1 MRRVALAVL
10 LLVVAGL
17 AIAAAVF
24 RPGKAVRVATG
35 LVSHTLCSETFVAG
49 LDPDQTFAE
58 TVRTMPGVRRL
69 VPWLHYRVDR
79 TAREVSTTLGGRFE
93 MRAVYHDGVGCTVAL
108 PAPAGPAP
116 ALPSL
121 ASAATPA
128 AAPAPA
134 GAAGAPEAGPD
145 IAGPAVVDPA
155 SEPLR
160 AALDRV
166 FAEPPGEPVRGTKAV
181 VVVHDGRVVAERYA
195 PGYGLDTPMLSWSLN
210 KSVVNALIGVL
221 VRQGRLAV
229 GAPAPVP
236 AWRDPSDPRHAITVE
251 QLMRMTSGLALDE
264 TNTGF
269 DPASRMLFLE
279 PDMAGFAQ
287 TAALAAPP
295 GTRYHYSS
303 PSTLILSRIIRDAVG
318 RDAVGGRAE
327 DVRRFAERELFA
339 PLGMRGVTLEFD
351 ATGTQ
356 VGSTYMYATARD
368 WARFGQLYAADGV
381 AGGRRI
387 LPEGWVDYSASP
399 TAGSRDGY
407 AAGFFTNRGESD
419 LARLRVRGGMPAD
432 SFFASGTQGQRI
444 VVSPAR
450 RLVVVRLGRSQD
462 WETFDIR
469 GLIRLVADVDRALA
483 GPAR

>member
-10 LLVVAGL
+10 LLGAAGMVTAVV
-17 AIAAAVF
+17 VF
-24 RPGKAVRVATG
+24 RPGQAVRVATG

-58 TVRTMPGVRRL
+58 TVSTMPGIRRL
-69 VPWLHYRVDR
+69 APWLHYRVDR
-79 TAREVSTTLGGRFE
+79 AARDVSTTLGGRFE
-93 MRAVYHDGVGCTVAL
+93 VRAVYHDGVGCTVVH
-108 PAPAGPAP
+108 PA
-116 ALPSL
+116 SV
-121 ASAATPA
+121 SAATPL
-128 AAPAPA
+128 PAPSTA
-134 GAAGAPEAGPD
+134 ASMNGAGAPGAGRD
-145 IAGPAVVDPA
+145 IAGPAVVEPA

-160 AALDRV
+160 AALDRA
-166 FAEPPGEPVRGTKAV
+166 FAEPAGGPVRGTKAV
-181 VVVHDGRVVAERYA
+181 VVVHDGRVVAERYGR
-195 PGYGLDTPMLSWSLN
+195 GYGLDTPMLSWSMN
-210 KSVVNALIGVL
+210 KSVVNALIGIL

-264 TNTGF
+264 TNSGF
-269 DPASRMLFLE
+269 DPASRMLFIE
-279 PDMAGFAQ
+279 PDMAGFAEA
-287 TAALAAPP
+287 AALAAPP

-318 RDAVGGRAE
+318 GRAE
-327 DVRRFAERELFA
+327 DVRGFAERELFA
-339 PLGMRGVTLEFD
+339 PLGMQRVTLEFD
-351 ATGTQ
+351 VTGTQ

-368 WARFGQLYAADGV
+368 WARFGLLYAEDGI

-399 TAGSRDGY
+399 TPGSRDGY
-407 AAGFFTNRGESD
+407 AAGFFTNRGESEFG
-419 LARLRVRGGMPAD
+419 RLRVRGGMPAD

-444 VVSPAR
+444 VVAPAR
-450 RLVVVRLGRSQD
+450 GLVVVRLGRSQD
-462 WETFDIR
+462 WATFDIR
-469 GLIRLVADVDRALA
+469 GLIRLIADVDQALS

>member
-10 LLVVAGL
+10 LLVVAGM
-17 AIAAAVF
+17 AIAVAVF

-58 TVRTMPGVRRL
+58 TVRTMPGIRRL

-79 TAREVSTTLGGRFE
+79 AARDVSTSLGGRFE
-93 MRAVYHDGVGCTVAL
+93 MRAVYHDGVGCTVAFPASAVTPL
-108 PAPAGPAP
+108 PSPAPAA
-116 ALPSL
+116 A
-121 ASAATPA
+121 ASV
-128 AAPAPA
+128 APAPVS
-134 GAAGAPEAGPD
+134 AAGAPGAGPD

-166 FAEPPGEPVRGTKAV
+166 FAEPAGGPVRGTKAV

-195 PGYGLDTPMLSWSLN
+195 PGYALDTPMLSWSMN
-210 KSVVNALIGVL
+210 KSVVNALIGIL

-269 DPASRMLFLE
+269 DPASRMLFIE
-279 PDMAGFAQ
+279 PDMAGFAEA
-287 TAALAAPP
+287 AALAAPP

-318 RDAVGGRAE
+318 GRAE
-327 DVRRFAERELFA
+327 DVRGFAERELFA
-339 PLGMRGVTLEFD
+339 PLGMQRVTLEFD

-368 WARFGQLYAADGV
+368 WARFGLLYAEDGI
-381 AGGRRI
+381 AGRRRI

-399 TAGSRDGY
+399 TPGSRDGY
-407 AAGFFTNRGESD
+407 AAGFFTNRGESEFG
-419 LARLRVRGGMPAD
+419 RLRVRGGMPAD

-444 VVSPAR
+444 VVAPAR

-462 WETFDIR
+462 WATFDIR
-469 GLIRLVADVDRALA
+469 GLIRLVADVDQALS

>member
-1 MRRVALAVL
+1 MRRVTLAVL
-10 LLVVAGL
+10 LLGAAGMVTAVV
-17 AIAAAVF
+17 VF
-24 RPGKAVRVATG
+24 RPGQAVRVATG

-58 TVRTMPGVRRL
+58 TVSTMPGIRRL

-79 TAREVSTTLGGRFE
+79 AARDVSTTLGGRFE
-93 MRAVYHDGVGCTVAL
+93 MRAVYHDGVGCTVVH
-108 PAPAGPAP
+108 PA
-116 ALPSL
+116 SV
-121 ASAATPA
+121 SAATPL
-128 AAPAPA
+128 PAPSTA
-134 GAAGAPEAGPD
+134 ASMNAAGAPGAGRD
-145 IAGPAVVDPA
+145 IAGPAVVEPA
-155 SEPLR
+155 SGPLR

-166 FAEPPGEPVRGTKAV
+166 FAEPAGGPVRGTKAV

-195 PGYGLDTPMLSWSLN
+195 PGYALDTPMLSWSMN
-210 KSVVNALIGVL
+210 KSVVNALVGIL

-236 AWRDPSDPRHAITVE
+236 AWRDPSDPRHPITVE

-264 TNTGF
+264 TNSGF
-269 DPASRMLFLE
+269 DPASRMLFTE
-279 PDMAGFAQ
+279 PDMAGFAEA
-287 TAALAAPP
+287 AALAAPP

-303 PSTLILSRIIRDAVG
+303 PSTLILSRVI

-356 VGSTYMYATARD
+356 VGSTYMYATTRD
-368 WARFGQLYAADGV
+368 WARFGLLYANDGV
-381 AGGRRI
+381 ADGRRI
-387 LPEGWVDYSASP
+387 LPEGWVAYSASP
-399 TAGSRDGY
+399 TPGSRDGY
-407 AAGFFTNRGESD
+407 AAGFFTNRGESEFG
-419 LARLRVRGGMPAD
+419 RLRVRGGMPAD

-444 VVSPAR
+444 VVAPAH

-462 WETFDIR
+462 WATFDIR
-469 GLIRLVADVDRALA
+469 GLIRLVADVDQALS

>member
-10 LLVVAGL
+10 LLVVAGM
-17 AIAAAVF
+17 AIAVAVF

-58 TVRTMPGVRRL
+58 TVRTMPGIRRL

-79 TAREVSTTLGGRFE
+79 PARDVSTTLGGRFE
-93 MRAVYHDGVGCTVAL
+93 MRAVYHDGVGCTVAF
-108 PAPAGPAP
+108 PAPAVTP
-116 ALPSL
+116 LPSPATAAA
-121 ASAATPA
+121 AS
-128 AAPAPA
+128 AAPAPVS
-134 GAAGAPEAGPD
+134 AAGAPGAGPD

-166 FAEPPGEPVRGTKAV
+166 FAEPAGGPVRGAKAV

-195 PGYGLDTPMLSWSLN
+195 PGYALDTPMLSWSMN
-210 KSVVNALIGVL
+210 KSVVNALIGIL

-264 TNTGF
+264 TNSGF
-269 DPASRMLFLE
+269 DPASRMLFIE
-279 PDMAGFAQ
+279 PDMAGFAEA
-287 TAALAAPP
+287 AALAAPP

-318 RDAVGGRAE
+318 GRAE
-327 DVRRFAERELFA
+327 DVRGFAERELFA
-339 PLGMRGVTLEFD
+339 PLGMQRVTLEFD
-351 ATGTQ
+351 VTGTQ

-368 WARFGQLYAADGV
+368 WARFGLLYAEDGV

-399 TAGSRDGY
+399 TPGSRDGY
-407 AAGFFTNRGESD
+407 AAGFFTNRGESEFG
-419 LARLRVRGGMPAD
+419 RLRVRGGMPAD

-444 VVSPAR
+444 VVAPAR

-462 WETFDIR
+462 WATFDIR
-469 GLIRLVADVDRALA
+469 GLIRLVADVDQALS

>member
-1 MRRVALAVL
+1 MRRVTLAVL
-10 LLVVAGL
+10 LLGAAGMVTAVV
-17 AIAAAVF
+17 VF
-24 RPGKAVRVATG
+24 RPGQAVRVATG

-58 TVRTMPGVRRL
+58 TVSTMPGIRRL
-69 VPWLHYRVDR
+69 VSWLHYRVDR
-79 TAREVSTTLGGRFE
+79 AARDVSTTLGGRFE
-93 MRAVYHDGVGCTVAL
+93 MRAVYHDGVGCTVVH
-108 PAPAGPAP
+108 PA
-116 ALPSL
+116 SV
-121 ASAATPA
+121 SAATPL
-128 AAPAPA
+128 PAPSTA
-134 GAAGAPEAGPD
+134 ASMNAAGAPGAGRD
-145 IAGPAVVDPA
+145 IAGPAVVEPA

-166 FAEPPGEPVRGTKAV
+166 FAEPAGGPVRGTKAV

-195 PGYGLDTPMLSWSLN
+195 PGYALDTPMLSWSMN
-210 KSVVNALIGVL
+210 KSVVNALVGIL

-236 AWRDPSDPRHAITVE
+236 AWRDPSDPRHPITVE

-264 TNTGF
+264 TNSGF
-269 DPASRMLFLE
+269 DPASRMLFTE
-279 PDMAGFAQ
+279 PDMAGFAEA
-287 TAALAAPP
+287 AALAAPP

-303 PSTLILSRIIRDAVG
+303 PSTLILSRVI

-368 WARFGQLYAADGV
+368 WARFGLLYANDGV
-381 AGGRRI
+381 ADGRRI
-387 LPEGWVDYSASP
+387 LPEGWVAYSASP
-399 TAGSRDGY
+399 TPGSRDGY
-407 AAGFFTNRGESD
+407 AAGFFTNRGESEFG
-419 LARLRVRGGMPAD
+419 RLRVRGGMPAD

-444 VVSPAR
+444 VVAPAH

-462 WETFDIR
+462 WATFDIR
-469 GLIRLVADVDRALA
+469 GLIRLVADVDQALS

>member
-1 MRRVALAVL
+1 MRRVTLAVL
-10 LLVVAGL
+10 LLGAAGMVTAVV
-17 AIAAAVF
+17 VF
-24 RPGKAVRVATG
+24 RPGQAVRVATG

-58 TVRTMPGVRRL
+58 TVSTMPGIRRL

-79 TAREVSTTLGGRFE
+79 AARDVSTTLGGRFE
-93 MRAVYHDGVGCTVAL
+93 MRAVYHDGVGCTVVH
-108 PAPAGPAP
+108 PA
-116 ALPSL
+116 SV
-121 ASAATPA
+121 SAATPLPAPSA
-128 AAPAPA
+128 AASMN
-134 GAAGAPEAGPD
+134 AAGAPGAGRD
-145 IAGPAVVDPA
+145 IAGPAVVEPA

-166 FAEPPGEPVRGTKAV
+166 FAEPAGGPVRGTKAV

-195 PGYGLDTPMLSWSLN
+195 PGYALDTPMLSWSMN
-210 KSVVNALIGVL
+210 KSVVNALVGIL

-236 AWRDPSDPRHAITVE
+236 AWRDPSDPRHPITVE

-264 TNTGF
+264 TNSGF
-269 DPASRMLFLE
+269 DPASRMLFTE
-279 PDMAGFAQ
+279 PDMAGFAEA
-287 TAALAAPP
+287 AALAAPP

-303 PSTLILSRIIRDAVG
+303 PSTLILSRVI

-368 WARFGQLYAADGV
+368 WARFGLLYANDGV
-381 AGGRRI
+381 ADGRRI
-387 LPEGWVDYSASP
+387 LPEGWVAYSASP
-399 TAGSRDGY
+399 TPGSRDGY
-407 AAGFFTNRGESD
+407 AAGFFTNRGESEFG
-419 LARLRVRGGMPAD
+419 RLRVRGGMPAD

-444 VVSPAR
+444 VVAPAH

-462 WETFDIR
+462 WATFDIR
-469 GLIRLVADVDRALA
+469 GLIRLVADVDQALS

>member
-1 MRRVALAVL
+1 MRRVTLAVL
-10 LLVVAGL
+10 LLGAAGMVTAVV
-17 AIAAAVF
+17 VF
-24 RPGKAVRVATG
+24 RPGQAVRVATG

-58 TVRTMPGVRRL
+58 TVSTMPGIRRL

-79 TAREVSTTLGGRFE
+79 AARDVSTTLGGRFE
-93 MRAVYHDGVGCTVAL
+93 MRAVYHDGVGCTVVH
-108 PAPAGPAP
+108 PA
-116 ALPSL
+116 SV
-121 ASAATPA
+121 SAATPL
-128 AAPAPA
+128 PAPSTA
-134 GAAGAPEAGPD
+134 ASMNAAGAPGAGRD
-145 IAGPAVVDPA
+145 IAGPAVVEPA
-155 SEPLR
+155 SGPLR

-166 FAEPPGEPVRGTKAV
+166 FAEPAGGPVRGTKAV

-195 PGYGLDTPMLSWSLN
+195 PGYALDTPMLSWSMN
-210 KSVVNALIGVL
+210 KSVVNALVGIL
-221 VRQGRLAV
+221 VRLGRLAV

-236 AWRDPSDPRHAITVE
+236 AWRDPSDPRHPITVE

-264 TNTGF
+264 TNSGF
-269 DPASRMLFLE
+269 DPASRMLFTE

-287 TAALAAPP
+287 SAALAAPP

-303 PSTLILSRIIRDAVG
+303 PSTLILSRVI

-356 VGSTYMYATARD
+356 VGSTYMYATTRD
-368 WARFGQLYAADGV
+368 WARFGLLYANDGV
-381 AGGRRI
+381 ADGRRI
-387 LPEGWVDYSASP
+387 LPEGWVAYSASP
-399 TAGSRDGY
+399 TPGSRDGY
-407 AAGFFTNRGESD
+407 AAGFFTNRGESEFG
-419 LARLRVRGGMPAD
+419 RLRVRGGMPAD

-444 VVSPAR
+444 VVAPAH

-462 WETFDIR
+462 WATFDIR
-469 GLIRLVADVDRALA
+469 GLIRLVADVDQALS

>member
-1 MRRVALAVL
+1 MRRVTLAVL
-10 LLVVAGL
+10 LLGAAGMVTAVV
-17 AIAAAVF
+17 VF
-24 RPGKAVRVATG
+24 RPGQAVRVATG

-58 TVRTMPGVRRL
+58 TVSTMPGIRRL
-69 VPWLHYRVDR
+69 VPWLHYRIDR
-79 TAREVSTTLGGRFE
+79 AAGDVSTTLGGRFE
-93 MRAVYHDGVGCTVAL
+93 MRAVYHDGVGCTVVH
-108 PAPAGPAP
+108 PA
-116 ALPSL
+116 SV
-121 ASAATPA
+121 SAATPL
-128 AAPAPA
+128 PAPSTA
-134 GAAGAPEAGPD
+134 ASMNAAGARGAGRD
-145 IAGPAVVDPA
+145 IAGPAVVEPA
-155 SEPLR
+155 SGPLR

-166 FAEPPGEPVRGTKAV
+166 FAEPAGGPVRGTKAV

-195 PGYGLDTPMLSWSLN
+195 PGYGLDTPLLSWSMN
-210 KSVVNALIGVL
+210 KSVVNALVGIL

-236 AWRDPSDPRHAITVE
+236 AWRDPSDPRHPITVE

-264 TNTGF
+264 TNSGF
-269 DPASRMLFLE
+269 DPASRMLFTE
-279 PDMAGFAQ
+279 PDMAGFAEA
-287 TAALAAPP
+287 AALAAPP

-303 PSTLILSRIIRDAVG
+303 PSTLILSRVI

-368 WARFGQLYAADGV
+368 WARFGLLYANDGV
-381 AGGRRI
+381 ADGRRI
-387 LPEGWVDYSASP
+387 LPEGWVAYSASP
-399 TAGSRDGY
+399 TPGSRDGY
-407 AAGFFTNRGESD
+407 AAGFFTNRGESEFG
-419 LARLRVRGGMPAD
+419 RLRVRGGMPAD

-444 VVSPAR
+444 VVAPAH

-462 WETFDIR
+462 WATFDIR
-469 GLIRLVADVDRALA
+469 GLIRLVADVDQALS

>member
-1 MRRVALAVL
+1 MRRGALAVL

-17 AIAAAVF
+17 VIAVAVF
-24 RPGKAVRVATG
+24 RPDKAVRVATG

-93 MRAVYHDGVGCTVAL
+93 MRAVYHDGVGCIVAL

-116 ALPSL
+116 PLPSP
-121 ASAATPA
+121 ASAGTPA

-134 GAAGAPEAGPD
+134 GAADAPEAGPD

-160 AALDRV
+160 DALDRV

-195 PGYGLDTPMLSWSLN
+195 PGYGLDTPMLSWSMN

-229 GAPAPVP
+229 GSPAPVP
-236 AWRDPSDPRHAITVE
+236 AWRDPSDPRHAITIE

-264 TNTGF
+264 TNSGF
-269 DPASRMLFLE
+269 DPSSRMLYTE

-287 TAALAAPP
+287 SAALTVPP

-303 PSTLILSRIIRDAVG
+303 PSTLILSRIV
-318 RDAVGGRAE
+318 RDAVGGHAE
-327 DVRRFAERELFA
+327 DVIRFAQRELFG

-356 VGSTYMYATARD
+356 VGSSYMYATARD
-368 WARFGQLYAADGV
+368 WARFGLLYAQDGV

-387 LPEGWVDYSASP
+387 LPEGWVAYSASP
-399 TAGSRDGY
+399 TPGARDGY
-407 AAGFFTNRGESD
+407 GAGFFTNRGESEFG
-419 LARLRVRGGMPAD
+419 RLRVRGGMPAD

-444 VVSPAR
+444 VIAPAR

-469 GLIRLVADVDRALA
+469 GLIRLVAEADRALG

>member
-1 MRRVALAVL
+1 MRRVTLAVL
-10 LLVVAGL
+10 LLGAAGMVTAVV
-17 AIAAAVF
+17 VF
-24 RPGKAVRVATG
+24 RPGQAVRVATG

-58 TVRTMPGVRRL
+58 TVSTIPGIRRL

-79 TAREVSTTLGGRFE
+79 AARDVSTTLGGRFE
-93 MRAVYHDGVGCTVAL
+93 MRAVYHDGVGCTVVH
-108 PAPAGPAP
+108 PA
-116 ALPSL
+116 SV
-121 ASAATPA
+121 SAATPL
-128 AAPAPA
+128 PAPSTA
-134 GAAGAPEAGPD
+134 ASMNAAGAPGAGRD
-145 IAGPAVVDPA
+145 IAGPAVVEPA
-155 SEPLR
+155 SGPLR

-166 FAEPPGEPVRGTKAV
+166 FAEPAGGPVRGTKAV

-195 PGYGLDTPMLSWSLN
+195 PGYALDTPMLSWSMN
-210 KSVVNALIGVL
+210 KSVVNALVGIL

-236 AWRDPSDPRHAITVE
+236 AWRDPSDPRHPITVE

-264 TNTGF
+264 TNSGF
-269 DPASRMLFLE
+269 DPASRMLFTE
-279 PDMAGFAQ
+279 PDMAGFAEA
-287 TAALAAPP
+287 AALAAPP

-303 PSTLILSRIIRDAVG
+303 PSTLILSRVI

-368 WARFGQLYAADGV
+368 WARFGLLYANDGV
-381 AGGRRI
+381 ADGRRI
-387 LPEGWVDYSASP
+387 LPEGWVAYSASP
-399 TAGSRDGY
+399 TPGSRDGY
-407 AAGFFTNRGESD
+407 AAGFFTNRGESEFG
-419 LARLRVRGGMPAD
+419 RLRVRGGMPAD

-444 VVSPAR
+444 VVAPAH

-462 WETFDIR
+462 WATFDIR
-469 GLIRLVADVDRALA
+469 GLIRLVADVDQALS

>member
-10 LLVVAGL
+10 LL
-17 AIAAAVF
+17 AAAGTVTAVVVL
-24 RPGKAVRVATG
+24 RPGTAVREATG
-35 LVSHTLCSETFVAG
+35 LVSHTLCSETFVAE
-49 LDPDQTFAE
+49 LDPDRTFAE
-58 TVRTMPGVRRL
+58 TVRTMPGIRRL

-79 TAREVSTTLGGRFE
+79 AAREVSTTLGGRFE
-93 MRAVYHDGVGCTVAL
+93 MRAVYRDGVGCTVAH
-108 PAPAGPAP
+108 PGPAGAVP
-116 ALPSL
+116 LPR
-121 ASAATPA
+121 AAPA
-128 AAPAPA
+128 AAPSSTPAPSSA
-134 GAAGAPEAGPD
+134 TVAPGGGPD

-155 SEPLR
+155 SEALR
-160 AALDRV
+160 AALDRA
-166 FAEPPGEPVRGTKAV
+166 FAEPTGGPVRGTKAV

-195 PGYGLDTPMLSWSLN
+195 PGYGPDTPMLSWSMN

-229 GAPAPVP
+229 GAPAPVA

-251 QLMRMTSGLALDE
+251 HLMRMTSGLALDE

-269 DPASRMLFLE
+269 DPASRMLFTE
-279 PDMAGFAQ
+279 PDMAGFAAG
-287 TAALAAPP
+287 AALAAPP

-318 RDAVGGRAE
+318 GRAE
-327 DVRRFAERELFA
+327 AVRRFAERELFA
-339 PLGMRGVTLEFD
+339 PLGMRDVTLEFD

-368 WARFGQLYAADGV
+368 WARFGLLYASDGA

-387 LPEGWVDYSASP
+387 LPEGWVDFSASP
-399 TAGSRDGY
+399 TPGSRDGY
-407 AAGFFTNRGESD
+407 GAGFFTNRGESEFG
-419 LARLRVRGGMPAD
+419 RLRVRGGMPAD

-469 GLIRLVADVDRALA
+469 GLIRLVADVDRALS

>member
-1 MRRVALAVL
+1 
-10 LLVVAGL
+10 
-17 AIAAAVF
+17 
-24 RPGKAVRVATG
+24 
-35 LVSHTLCSETFVAG
+35 
-49 LDPDQTFAE
+49 
-58 TVRTMPGVRRL
+58 
-69 VPWLHYRVDR
+69 
-79 TAREVSTTLGGRFE
+79 

-116 ALPSL
+116 PLPSP

-134 GAAGAPEAGPD
+134 GAADAPEAGPD

-195 PGYGLDTPMLSWSLN
+195 PGYGLDTPMLSWSMN
-210 KSVVNALIGVL
+210 KSVVNALTGVL

-318 RDAVGGRAE
+318 GRAE

-407 AAGFFTNRGESD
+407 AAGFFTNRGESEF
-419 LARLRVRGGMPAD
+419 ARLRVRGGMPAD

-444 VVSPAR
+444 VVAPAR

-483 GPAR
+483 SPAR